1 MFVPLVVGANQ
12 PFKLIAPKP
21 GGRNLHMK
29 RYGTIHMVDNT
40 EQTIDNADSKRSMWD
55 RPLVYIERITD
66 KAQYDFALSLVA
78 DFVDDFHINLSLIQE
93 RNWVVVPGETSNHF
107 SHEDAA
113 LLSQALHTIDCF
125 ECLAIPVR
133 PGGINCYRIPTS
145 EAGLIEFGDECG
157 HFDYVLTDENLS
169 FLIFCNVEYILFAGQ
184 ADFVTKAVGTS
195 IQTARREFFE
205 FADDNDYLHQ
215 FYLSLCDRYKP
226 FNGTLR
232 KTDQLGYIDKTGS
245 FVIPPQFDYCLGH
258 TEGLAVVS
266 VEGKYGYIDT
276 KGDFVVAPQFEEAS
290 RFSEGLAAVGIDD
303 RLGYIDNRGAMVIQP
318 EFIRAEEFSEGLAYV
333 NGEYINRT
341 GQWILMA
348 EAPEVWYMSSFSEG
362 LAWVVGRDG
371 PGRSAPYVSGYI
383 DKTGE
388 LAIPLQ
394 FVHAADFSCGLARVN
409 AGRAGEWQFIDKT
422 GTITLELAFDFVS
435 LYFFEGLVA
444 VLSHGKYGFAD
455 KTGNLVISPQFDQ
468 ASGFSEGVAA
478 VKIDGKYGYVDKRGE
493 WVIEPQYMWADRF
506 SNGLA
511 PACL

>member
-1 MFVPLVVGANQ
+1 MVNNMNQ
-12 PFKLIAPKP
+12 TA
-21 GGRNLHMK
+21 
-29 RYGTIHMVDNT
+29 
-40 EQTIDNADSKRSMWD
+40 DNADPKQSIWNV
-55 RPLVYIERITD
+55 PLVYIERITD
-66 KAQYDFALSLVA
+66 KAQEEFARSLVA
-78 DFVDDFHINLSLIQE
+78 NFVDDTHISLSLIQE
-93 RNWVVVPGETSNHF
+93 KNWAIVPVETANHF
-107 SHEDAA
+107 SEEDAA
-113 LLSQALHTIDCF
+113 LLSQALHAIDCF
-125 ECLAIPVR
+125 ECFAI
-133 PGGINCYRIPTS
+133 GIGFDCYRIPTS
-145 EAGLIEFGDECG
+145 EAGLIEFSYEGG
-157 HFDYVLTDENLS
+157 HFDYALTDENLS
-169 FLIFCNVEYILFAGQ
+169 FLIFCHFEYLLVAGQ
-184 ADFVTKAVGTS
+184 ADFVTKAIGTS
-195 IQTARREFFE
+195 IQTARREFFD
-205 FADDNDYLHQ
+205 FADDSDYLHE
-215 FYLSLCDRYKP
+215 FFLSLCDRYKP

-258 TEGLAVVS
+258 TEGLAAVS

-276 KGDFVVAPQFEEAS
+276 KGDFVISPQFEEAY

-318 EFIRAEEFSEGLAYV
+318 QFLRAEEFSEGLAYV
-333 NGEYINRT
+333 GDGYINRT
-341 GQWILMA
+341 GQWILTEKA
-348 EAPEVWYMSSFSEG
+348 SELWYESSFSEG
-362 LAWVVGRDG
+362 LARVIGTVGS
-371 PGRSAPYVSGYI
+371 GRMAPRAVGYI

-388 LAIPLQ
+388 FAIPLQ

-409 AGRAGEWQFIDKT
+409 EGRAGEWQFIDKT

-478 VKIDGKYGYVDKRGE
+478 VKIDGKYGYIDKTGA

>member
-1 MFVPLVVGANQ
+1 
-12 PFKLIAPKP
+12 
-21 GGRNLHMK
+21 
-29 RYGTIHMVDNT
+29 MVDNT
-40 EQTIDNADSKRSMWD
+40 EQTIDNADSKQSMWN
-55 RPLVYIERITD
+55 RALVYIERITD
-66 KAQYDFALSLVA
+66 KAQDDFALSLVA
-78 DFVDDFHINLSLIQE
+78 NFVDESHISLSLIQE
-93 RNWVVVPGETSNHF
+93 RNWAVVPVETGNHF

-113 LLSQALHTIDCF
+113 LLSQALHAIDCF

-145 EAGLIEFGDECG
+145 EIGLIEFGDECG

-169 FLIFCNVEYILFAGQ
+169 FLIFCHVEYILFAGQ
-184 ADFVTKAVGTS
+184 ADFVTRAVGTS
-195 IQTARREFFE
+195 IQAARRRFFK

-232 KTDQLGYIDKTGS
+232 QTAQLGYIDKTGS

-258 TEGLAVVS
+258 TEGLAAVS
-266 VEGKYGYIDT
+266 VDGKYGYIDT
-276 KGDFVVAPQFEEAS
+276 KGDFVIVPQFEEAS

-318 EFIRAEEFSEGLAYV
+318 EFIRAEDFSEGLAYV
-333 NGEYINRT
+333 ETSTTVGYINRT
-341 GQWILMA
+341 GQWILT
-348 EAPEVWYMSSFSEG
+348 PEVWNMSSFSEG
-362 LAWVVGRDG
+362 LAWVLGEDASG
-371 PGRSAPYVSGYI
+371 YVSGYI

-388 LAIPLQ
+388 FAIPLQ

-422 GTITLELAFDFVS
+422 GSITLELAFDFVS
-435 LYFFEGLVA
+435 LCFFEGLVV

-455 KTGNLVISPQFDQ
+455 KTGNLVIPPQFDQ

-478 VKIDGKYGYVDKRGE
+478 VKIDGKYGYIDKTGE

>member
-1 MFVPLVVGANQ
+1 
-12 PFKLIAPKP
+12 
-21 GGRNLHMK
+21 
-29 RYGTIHMVDNT
+29 MVDNT
-40 EQTIDNADSKRSMWD
+40 EQTIDNADSKQSMWN
-55 RPLVYIERITD
+55 RALVYIERITD
-66 KAQYDFALSLVA
+66 KAQDDFALSLVA
-78 DFVDDFHINLSLIQE
+78 NFVDESHISLSLIQE
-93 RNWVVVPGETSNHF
+93 RNWAVVPVETGNHF

-113 LLSQALHTIDCF
+113 LLSQALHAIDCF

-145 EAGLIEFGDECG
+145 EIGLIEFGDECG

-169 FLIFCNVEYILFAGQ
+169 FLIFCHVEYILFAGQ
-184 ADFVTKAVGTS
+184 ADFVTRAVGTS
-195 IQTARREFFE
+195 IQAARRLFFE

-215 FYLSLCDRYKP
+215 FFLSLCDRYKP

-232 KTDQLGYIDKTGS
+232 QTAQLGYIDKTGS

-258 TEGLAVVS
+258 TEELAAVS
-266 VEGKYGYIDT
+266 VDGKYGYIDT
-276 KGDFVVAPQFEEAS
+276 KGDFVIVPQFEEAS

-318 EFIRAEEFSEGLAYV
+318 EFIRAEDFSEGLAYV
-333 NGEYINRT
+333 ETSTTVGYINRT
-341 GQWILMA
+341 GQWILT
-348 EAPEVWYMSSFSEG
+348 PEVWNMSSFSEG
-362 LAWVVGRDG
+362 LAWVLGEDASG
-371 PGRSAPYVSGYI
+371 YVSGYI

-388 LAIPLQ
+388 FAIPLQ

-422 GTITLELAFDFVS
+422 GSITLELAFDFVS
-435 LYFFEGLVA
+435 LCFFEGLVA

-455 KTGNLVISPQFDQ
+455 KTGNLVIPPQFDQ

-478 VKIDGKYGYVDKRGE
+478 VKIDGKYGYVDKTGE